1 MVKTVITVTL
11 NNSHQVRGSKPN
23 QVDSHVSQVHGEPGR
38 EEIRLRR
45 DEAVVVVEEAE
56 EALAPLLGHLV
67 AFGRLDLQK
76 FPADQKMKS
85 VKTQPALAFVS
96 LYDSQIKPGM
106 APSSGSVWP
115 CNGQDYRERAILLSM
130 QSTWPYALGLAKQ
143 MEQFWMK
150 RLVK

>member
-11 NNSHQVRGSKPN
+11 NNSHQAGDQSQIKYF
-23 QVDSHVSQVHGEPGR
+23 DSHVSQVHGEPGR

-76 FPADQKMKS
+76 FPADQKMKW
-85 VKTQPALAFVS
+85 VKTHPALAFVS
-96 LYDSQIKPGM
+96 LYDS
-106 APSSGSVWP
+106 
-115 CNGQDYRERAILLSM
+115 
-130 QSTWPYALGLAKQ
+130 
-143 MEQFWMK
+143 
-150 RLVK
+150 